1 MFLYLAISSATVSVA
16 LIREENKVQKLV
28 YYTSRA
34 LGGAKER
41 YTPMERLAFT
51 LITVAHKLK
60 LYFQG
65 HTEYVLTDKPL

>member
-1 MFLYLAISSATVSVA
+1 MFLYLAISSAAVSAA

-34 LGGAKER
+34 LWGAIER

-51 LITVAHKLK
+51 LITAACKLK
-60 LYFQG
+60 LYF
-65 HTEYVLTDKPL
+65 